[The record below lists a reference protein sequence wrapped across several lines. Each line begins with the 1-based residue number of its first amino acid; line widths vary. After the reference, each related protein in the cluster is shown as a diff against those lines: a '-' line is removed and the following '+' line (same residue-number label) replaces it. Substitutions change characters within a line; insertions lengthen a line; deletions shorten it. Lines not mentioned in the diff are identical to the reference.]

1 MKSFIQRHK
10 GEILGALSGFDRIR
24 FRGSL
29 QLLSNVGGVA
39 TWLKSAGLRLKEF
52 LPFVEGVTK
61 QLRRSTEKRAE
72 AAGCPIQ
79 YLESKVDKEKMVGEI
94 REERGA
100 GDDGLVAVL
109 STLETCQSFDIFR
122 NHSTHQIELRRRL
135 RKCLHY
141 YFYWEDGKFGL
152 TQVRLMTWFP
162 FDVRVVLNGREWLA
176 RQLDA
181 KGLGYRRRDNC
192 FVDLEDFRRAQRL
205 ADQQPRIDWVGQLN
219 RLLRRVCPEA
229 GRFSDTPQPVAPL
242 AYYWTSEQTEWAT
255 DVVFRDAAA
264 LAELYPVLTRHGI
277 ETFQSPDVMRFL
289 GHRLPAHGGV
299 HGRFAGEIVSDLKER
314 PEGVRVKHRVE
325 KNSLK
330 MYDKFGS
337 VLRVETTLNDPKGLK
352 VYRPKQDA
360 PEGPKQ
366 WLPLRK
372 SVADLARRSELSQAA
387 NERYLEALG
396 RVDSDTPLGTLTDKL
411 CRPVQVGQRRH
422 RALRPFDPEDVRLLE
437 IVSRGEYEIAG
448 FRNRHVRVALYGE
461 LPNGDAETT
470 EVAAERRRQAARVSR
485 KLAMLRAHGLI
496 KKIPRTQR
504 YLVTAEGRVA
514 IAALLAAR
522 KASTRQLTA
531 A

>member
-1 MKSFIQRHK
+1 M
-10 GEILGALSGFDRIR
+10 
-24 FRGSL
+24 
-29 QLLSNVGGVA
+29 
-39 TWLKSAGLRLKEF
+39 
-52 LPFVEGVTK
+52 
-61 QLRRSTEKRAE
+61 
-72 AAGCPIQ
+72 
-79 YLESKVDKEKMVGEI
+79 DKEQLVRKVQ
-94 REERGA
+94 EEQGA
-100 GDDGLVAVL
+100 ADKGLVAVL
-109 STLETCQSFDIFR
+109 STLETCQSFDVFR
-122 NHSTHQIELRRRL
+122 NHSTREIELRRRL

-192 FVDLEDFRRAQRL
+192 FVDLDDFRRAQRL
-205 ADQQPRIDWVGQLN
+205 ADQQPRIDWVGQLD
-219 RLLRRVCPEA
+219 RLLKRVYPGA
-229 GRFSDTPQPVAPL
+229 GRFPNTPQPVAPL
-242 AYYWTSEQTEWAT
+242 QYYWTSEQTEWAT
-255 DVVFRDAAA
+255 DVVFRDVPT
-264 LAELYPVLTRHGI
+264 LAELYPLLTRHGMA
-277 ETFQSPDVMRFL
+277 TFRSSDVMRFL
-289 GHRLPAHGGV
+289 GHKVPAHGGV
-299 HGRFAGEIVSDLKER
+299 HGRFAGQVVSDLKER

-325 KNSLK
+325 KNTLK

-366 WLPLRK
+366 WLPMRK
-372 SVADLARRSELSQAA
+372 SVADLARRAELCQSA

-396 RVDSDTPLGTLTDKL
+396 RVDADTLLGTLADKL

-422 RALRPFDPEDVRLLE
+422 RGLRPFDPDDVRLLE
-437 IVSRGEYEIAG
+437 IVSRGEYEVAG
-448 FRNRHVRVALYGE
+448 FRNRHVREALYGE
-461 LPNGDAETT
+461 LPTGDAETPET
-470 EVAAERRRQAARVSR
+470 AAERRRQAARVSR

-496 KKIPRTQR
+496 KKIPRTHR

-514 IAALLAAR
+514 MAALLAAR
-522 KASTRQLTA
+522 NASVRQLTA

>member
-1 MKSFIQRHK
+1 V
-10 GEILGALSGFDRIR
+10 LSGFDRIR
-24 FRGSL
+24 FRGSFR
-29 QLLSNVGGVA
+29 LLSNVGGMA
-39 TWLKSAGLRLKEF
+39 TWLTSAGVLLKDF
-52 LPFVEGVTK
+52 LPFAEGVTK
-61 QLRRSTEKRAE
+61 QLRRSAE
-72 AAGCPIQ
+72 RLAQAAGRPVR
-79 YLESKVDKEKMVGEI
+79 YLESKVDKEELVRRI

-100 GDDGLVAVL
+100 ADNGLVAVL

-122 NHSTHQIELRRRL
+122 NSSIQEIELRRRI

-192 FVDLEDFRRAQRL
+192 FVDLEDFRRVQKL
-205 ADQQPRIDWVGQLN
+205 ANEQPRIDWVGQLD
-219 RLLRRVCPEA
+219 RLLRRVYPGA
-229 GRFSDTPQPVAPL
+229 GRFPGTPQSVAPL

-277 ETFQSPDVMRFL
+277 EMFQSPDVMRFL
-289 GHRLPAHGGV
+289 GHKLPAHGGV
-299 HGRFAGEIVSDLKER
+299 HGKFAGEIVSDLKER

-337 VLRVETTLNDPKGLK
+337 VLRVETTLNDAKGFK
-352 VYRPKQDA
+352 VYRSKQDE
-360 PEGPKQ
+360 PEGSKH

-372 SVADLARRSELSQAA
+372 SVADLARRAELSQSA

-396 RVDSDTPLGTLTDKL
+396 RVDADTPLGTLTDKL

-422 RALRPFDPEDVRLLE
+422 RGLRPFDPDDVRLLE
-437 IVSRGEYEIAG
+437 IVSRGGYEIAG
-448 FRNRHVRVALYGE
+448 FRNCHVRVALYGE
-461 LPNGDAETT
+461 RPNDDAETPET
-470 EVAAERRRQAARVSR
+470 AAERRRQAARVTR

-496 KKIPRTQR
+496 KKIPRTHR

-522 KASTRQLTA
+522 KASARQLA
-531 A
+531 AA